1 MAERTVVANSGN
13 ASKFKV
19 EFKDRDVSKTAEFTG
34 PSSPKTFKSW
44 VQGLS
49 DVETDGY
56 SEVSD
61 AYDEIMYA
69 LETHAKQR
77 EREQVA
83 AESTV
88 ITRDGRK
95 IDLMEIAVNKAILVI
110 NAGFAMASATET
122 APPNALAAARKKWLE
137 TGKVKEVNEALVAA

>member
-1 MAERTVVANSGN
+1 MAERMVVKNQGN
-13 ASKFKV
+13 VSTFSV
-19 EFKDRDVSKTAEFTG
+19 EFKDRDVPKTATFDG
-34 PSSPKTFKSW
+34 PSSAKTLKAW
-44 VQGLS
+44 VQNLS
-49 DVETDGY
+49 EVEKDGY
-56 SEVSD
+56 SELGD

-95 IDLMEIAVNKAILVI
+95 IDLMEIAVNKAVLVI

-122 APPNALAAARKKWLE
+122 TPANALAAARKKWLDS
-137 TGKVKEVNEALVAA
+137 GKVKEVNEALVVA